1 VKPRLAVAE
10 CLSCGAE
17 FRPRRRGHVF
27 CSNYCRHRGEKRPE
41 ERIALDSEQ
50 VRRLFDPDRDP
61 KARVRDDDWHPTPD
75 SPMHDLDAVDTVAD
89 RRRWYLW
96 LLRERP

>member
-1 VKPRLAVAE
+1 MPELREELP
-10 CLSCGAE
+10 
-17 FRPRRRGHVF
+17 PRRRGHVF

-41 ERIALDSEQ
+41 ERIALDTDQ

-61 KARVRDDDWHPTPD
+61 EARVRDDDWHPALD
-75 SPMHDLDAVDTVAD
+75 SPMRELDAVDTVAV

-96 LLRERP
+96 LLERP